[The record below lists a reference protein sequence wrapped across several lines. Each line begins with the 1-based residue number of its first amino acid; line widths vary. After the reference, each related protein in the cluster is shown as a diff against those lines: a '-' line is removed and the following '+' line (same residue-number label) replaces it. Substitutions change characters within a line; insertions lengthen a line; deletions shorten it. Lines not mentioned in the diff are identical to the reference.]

1 MTYEALLQ
9 AIEVFG
15 LDRRATLAQIKARHR
30 QLVKKHHP
38 NRGSDDLDTIRR
50 INAAHKTLTAYC
62 KGDHYCF
69 TEEEFLEQ
77 LPEER
82 LRHQFAGDPVWGDNK
97 NS

>member
-1 MTYEALLQ
+1 MTYQALLQ

-30 QLVKKHHP
+30 QLVKNHHP
-38 NRGSDDLDTIRR
+38 DRGGDDFDTIRR
-50 INAAHKTLTAYC
+50 INAAHETLTAYC
-62 KGDHYCF
+62 KSYRYCF

-82 LRHQFAGDPVWGDNK
+82 LRRQFEGDPVWGDGK
-97 NS
+97 NA